1 MRLQIHPCT
10 DGQGFKHYMPPGL
23 VPHRLQKTHDV
34 TPQQGSR
41 EGEICDPWHS
51 VGDSHAPR
59 RRYFY
64 SGEKGL
70 WHLGTRRIPGLMEK
84 NSVTTRQQDRVRSP
98 ERLAQEGERE
108 GEGGT

>member
-1 MRLQIHPCT
+1 
-10 DGQGFKHYMPPGL
+10 
-23 VPHRLQKTHDV
+23 
-34 TPQQGSR
+34 
-41 EGEICDPWHS
+41 
-51 VGDSHAPR
+51 
-59 RRYFY
+59 
-64 SGEKGL
+64 L